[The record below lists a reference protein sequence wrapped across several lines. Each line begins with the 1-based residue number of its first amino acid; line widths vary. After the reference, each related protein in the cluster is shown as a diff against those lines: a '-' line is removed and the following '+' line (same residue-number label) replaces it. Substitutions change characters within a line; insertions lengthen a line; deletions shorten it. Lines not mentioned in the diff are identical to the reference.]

1 MREENGYGAT
11 ALRAAVAGSS
21 CGIGCGGINTNAGE
35 SDDSGTGKERDAK
48 EASLAC
54 QEEKTALQLPEPFRA
69 IAASGSS
76 QQRTYAAK
84 WRE

>member
-11 ALRAAVAGSS
+11 ALSAAVAGSS
-21 CGIGCGGINTNAGE
+21 CGIGCGGINAGE
-35 SDDSGTGKERDAK
+35 SDDSGTGKEGDAK

>member
-35 SDDSGTGKERDAK
+35 SDDSGTGKEGDAK

-54 QEEKTALQLPEPFRA
+54 
-69 IAASGSS
+69 
-76 QQRTYAAK
+76 
-84 WRE
+84 